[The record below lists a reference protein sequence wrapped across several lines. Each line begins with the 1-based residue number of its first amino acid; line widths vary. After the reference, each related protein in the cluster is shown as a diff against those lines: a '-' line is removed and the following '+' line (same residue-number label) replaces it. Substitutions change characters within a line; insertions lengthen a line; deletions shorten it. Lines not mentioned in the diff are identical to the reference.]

1 MGISAA
7 AVERQQPFRDDRGEG
22 AIVFDPVRLRQAG
35 PEMLDAGYY
44 GAMAEAVQAGGRGAA
59 WFVRA
64 GAFDGVLRHYQR
76 GGLAARFSRDAYLW
90 LGEAR
95 VRSLAEFR
103 LMSELRAEG
112 LPVPAPLLAGYWR
125 RGFRYRAAI
134 LVERIPAVRPLADWR
149 DPGVGIAPWE
159 AVGEMLAAFHRAG
172 LDHADLN
179 ASNVL
184 VDAAGKPWLIDFDR
198 CRRRAGSHWREANL
212 RRLER
217 SLRKL
222 SGDDGRWRTGFDR
235 LLAAYR
241 VASKAA
247 AG

>member
-7 AVERQQPFRDDRGEG
+7 AVERQQPFRDARGVG
-22 AIVFDPVRLRQAG
+22 AIVFDPVRLRQAS
-35 PEMLDAGYY
+35 PELLDADHY
-44 GAMAEAVQAGGRGAA
+44 GAAAEAVAAGGRGAA

-64 GAFDGVLRHYQR
+64 GTVDAVLRRYRR
-76 GGLAARFSRDAYLW
+76 GGLAAKLSDDRYLW

-103 LMSELRAEG
+103 LLSELRSEQ

-125 RGFRYRAAI
+125 QGISYQGAI
-134 LVERIPAVRPLADWR
+134 LVERIPSVRPLADLL
-149 DPGVGIAPWE
+149 DPGAGSSPWE
-159 AVGEMLAAFHRAG
+159 AVGVMLAQFHRAG

-179 ASNVL
+179 ANNVL

-198 CRRRAGSHWREANL
+198 CRRRTGSHWCQANL

-217 SLRKL
+217 SLAKL
-222 SGDDGRWRTGFDR
+222 SGGDTRWRAGFAR
-235 LLAAYR
+235 LLAAYGAPSQGGGR
-241 VASKAA
+241 
-247 AG
+247 